1 MNFNY
6 PIQNNLYP
14 IKNNCYNDV
23 PIKNEYSNKEIRDNT
38 IITNEFELN
47 KDINL
52 RMNDNNRLYS
62 VYQRPTIPSAS
73 LYLESDQSLSGYYHK
88 NPMTLSYEDPI
99 INIKDSKKYNYIN
112 SDQDPSLSI
121 ENFDSKS
128 NNKEKQTFF
137 IFLIIFI
144 VIIYLFFL
152 R

>member
-6 PIQNNLYP
+6 PIKNNLYP

-23 PIKNEYSNKEIRDNT
+23 PIENEYSNKEIRDKP

-52 RMNDNNRLYS
+52 RTNDNNRLYS
-62 VYQRPTIPSAS
+62 VYQRPTIPSTS
-73 LYLESDQSLSGYYHK
+73 LYLESDESLSGYYHK

-99 INIKDSKKYNYIN
+99 VNIKDSKKYNYIN

-121 ENFDSKS
+121 EKFDLNS
-128 NNKEKQTFF
+128 NNKEKQAFF

>member
-1 MNFNY
+1 MNSNY
-6 PIQNNLYP
+6 L

-23 PIKNEYSNKEIRDNT
+23 PIKNEYSNKEIRDKP
-38 IITNEFELN
+38 IITNEYELN

-52 RMNDNNRLYS
+52 RINDNNRIYS
-62 VYQRPTIPSAS
+62 VYQRPTFPSTS
-73 LYLESDQSLSGYYHK
+73 LYLESDESMSGYYHK

-99 INIKDSKKYNYIN
+99 VNIKDSKKYNYIN

-121 ENFDSKS
+121 EKFDSINIK
-128 NNKEKQTFF
+128 KEKQTFF

>member
-6 PIQNNLYP
+6 PIKNNLYP

-23 PIKNEYSNKEIRDNT
+23 PIINEYSNKEIRDNP

-62 VYQRPTIPSAS
+62 VYQRPTIPSTS
-73 LYLESDQSLSGYYHK
+73 LYLESDESLSGYYHK

-99 INIKDSKKYNYIN
+99 VNIKNSKKYNYIN
-112 SDQDPSLSI
+112 SDIDPSLSI
-121 ENFDSKS
+121 EKFDS
-128 NNKEKQTFF
+128 NNREKQTFF